1 MANETKIYAA
11 DVLIDNMTDKE
22 KELYTIIKDRTNC
35 VDLLK
40 EINNGIFEDN
50 KLIDICEKLQS
61 IAKNNLQ
68 TKVKK

>member
-22 KELYTIIKDRTNC
+22 KELYTIIKDRTNF

>member
-11 DVLIDNMTDKE
+11 DVLIDNMTYKE